1 MPNYDFRCTGCGHKF
16 EHTQSM
22 SCNTTPP
29 CPECQK
35 NLNQDVETLKLITG
49 GTFHLKGSGWYNTD
63 YKGKS

>member
-1 MPNYDFRCTGCGHKF
+1 MPNYDFRCPECNHKF
-16 EHTQSM
+16 EFQQTM
-22 SCNTTPP
+22 SVDTTPP

-35 NLNQDVETLKLITG
+35 QSKDVPTVKLITG

>member
-1 MPNYDFRCTGCGHKF
+1 MPAYDFRCQGCGHKF
-16 EHTQSM
+16 EHIQAM
-22 SCNTTPP
+22 SCDTTPP

-35 NLNQDVETLKLITG
+35 NGSVGETVKLITG